1 MHIKEE
7 EVNRA
12 DIRNYWPELIL
23 KFLLNLKF
31 KVDCRRLLSV
41 KLVRLVD
48 RGCSEIIFRP
58 P

>member
-31 KVDCRRLLSV
+31 KVDCRRLLSA

-48 RGCSEIIFRP
+48 RGCSEI
-58 P
+58 